1 MRESQMKKIIAL
13 AVAGAFV
20 APAYATEV
28 SIGGEMEYVIT
39 SSDAA
44 EDKITDSD
52 NLITIT
58 ASDELDNGMS
68 ISATYVIMTDT
79 GDSTVLEND
88 GTSLTVSGSFGSVTV
103 GDTAGALDATGDW
116 TDIAPSGG
124 SYAMDGGD
132 HAITYKLPAFN
143 GLQIIG
149 SYSPDGA
156 NDMGAGD
163 DIKAGAQGLSA
174 TYTLDNISVYYGSEE
189 YPASTGAAN
198 DTYNSMGVKGSF
210 GAIYVAY
217 ESGEKEPVTGA
228 KTDYS
233 GFAVSYKMG
242 DLVIGGE
249 IQETKQVGVA
259 ATTDATVMFAE
270 YNMGSN
276 VDLYVSLVDDGTATD
291 DDSTRVGIEYNF

>member
-1 MRESQMKKIIAL
+1 MKKIIAL
-13 AVAGAFV
+13 AVAGAFI

-28 SIGGEMEYVIT
+28 SIGGEMEYVYT

-52 NLITIT
+52 NLVTIT
-58 ASDELDNGMS
+58 ASDELPNGMA

-88 GTSLTVSGSFGSVTV
+88 GTSLTVSGSFGSVTI

-116 TDIAPSGG
+116 TDIAPAGG
-124 SYAMDGGD
+124 SYAMDGKD
-132 HAITYKLPAFN
+132 HAVTYKLPALN
-143 GLQIIG
+143 GLQVIG
-149 SYSPDGA
+149 SFSPDGT

-163 DIKAGAQGLSA
+163 DIKAGAQSVSA
-174 TYTLDNISVYYGSEE
+174 TYTLDNIAVYYGTEE
-189 YPASTGAAN
+189 YPASAGAAN
-198 DTYNSMGVKGSF
+198 DTYNSMGVKGTF

-217 ESGEKEPVTGA
+217 EAGEKEPVTGA
-228 KTDYS
+228 KTDYT
-233 GFAVSYKMG
+233 GFAASYKMG

-249 IQETKQVGVA
+249 MQETKVVGSA
-259 ATTDATVMFAE
+259 ADTDVTVMFAE

-276 VDLYVSLVDDGTATD
+276 VDIYVSLIDDETSTD
-291 DDSTRVGIEYNF
+291 DDQTKVGIEYNF